1 MDENIIKLNPS
12 GNFCRYIEDLDP
24 YKKRILDSLS
34 DNSSLII
41 LEIYPLHAQINS
53 SLGIY
58 GESYTSKMILFI
70 NTVRTIS
77 NKYKEIIN
85 NIETIENLIG
95 IEEKIS
101 YNNLRKEVES
111 LLGDLNKW
119 SKT

>member
-12 GNFCRYIEDLDP
+12 GNFYRYIEDFEP
-24 YKKRILDSLS
+24 YKKRVLDSLS
-34 DNSSLII
+34 ENSSLII
-41 LEIYPLHAQINS
+41 LEIYPPHAQINS

-58 GESYTSKMILFI
+58 GESFTSKMILFI
-70 NTVRTIS
+70 NTIRTIS

-111 LLGDLNKW
+111 LLGDLNTW